1 MQVRS
6 YGKIRGLHVVTGAF
20 GLNMVKLKLIQ
31 PLEDETIKLIQA
43 EKKHFEEMYDVAKD
57 PKLWDQ
63 HDARDRWKKE
73 VFSKFFRKGLE
84 NENGLL
90 AIINKKSNKIIGS
103 TRYYP
108 HKEKLSIGY
117 TFISRDYWG
126 TPTNFQIKKLMLDY
140 AYQTTDEIYFHVW
153 GNNFRSQ
160 KAVQKLGAEY
170 FGNWGEEENHLTYLL
185 TKNSWR
191 SD

>member
-1 MQVRS
+1 M
-6 YGKIRGLHVVTGAF
+6 I
-20 GLNMVKLKLIQ
+20 KLKLIQ
-31 PLEDETIKLIQA
+31 PLENNNFKLIQA
-43 EKKHFEEMYDVAKD
+43 EQKHFSEMYGVAKD
-57 PKLWDQ
+57 PLLWDQ

-103 TRYYP
+103 TRYYS

-117 TFISRDYWG
+117 TFISREHWG

-153 GNNFRSQ
+153 GDNFRSQ

-170 FGNWGEEENHLTYLL
+170 FGNWDEEENHRTYILNKE
-185 TKNSWR
+185 TWR
-191 SD
+191 GD